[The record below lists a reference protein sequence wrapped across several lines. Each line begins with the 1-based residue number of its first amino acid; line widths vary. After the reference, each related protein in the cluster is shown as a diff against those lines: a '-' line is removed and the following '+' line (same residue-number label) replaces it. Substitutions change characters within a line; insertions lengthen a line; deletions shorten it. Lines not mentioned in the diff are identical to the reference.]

1 MTLQQFRDI
10 LLTADPQASHYKSMQ
25 TPNYTVWREY
35 GKTRIPEQA
44 WKVQVDRYTK
54 VEYDPIVALIT
65 TTLNIDDISF
75 SYLVDFESDT
85 GYIHHIWD
93 CTVA

>member
-25 TPNYTVWREY
+25 TANYTVWREY
-35 GKTRIPEQA
+35 GKTRIPEQT

-54 VEYDPIVALIT
+54 VEYDPAVALIT
-65 TTLNIDDISF
+65 TALNIDDIGF